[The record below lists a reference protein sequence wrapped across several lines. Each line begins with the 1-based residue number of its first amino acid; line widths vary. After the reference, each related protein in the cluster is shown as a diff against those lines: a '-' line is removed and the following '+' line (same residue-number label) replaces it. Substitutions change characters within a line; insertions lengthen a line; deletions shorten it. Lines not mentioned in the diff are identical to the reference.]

1 MKNISL
7 LRKPVAFEGRFT
19 QIPNAWA
26 RDDRLGYRAKGIL
39 LLLMSHQD
47 GWRIS
52 LEHLAN
58 DGPDG
63 ITAVRT
69 AILQL
74 QECGYL
80 SRNLIRNDKNQVE
93 GSEWI
98 IQDPF
103 ENLNSENLKSGNQ
116 IENLNSENL
125 ALKNNNIKED
135 NRKSDI
141 LDAFEKFW
149 GVYPRKVGK
158 AAALK
163 AFEKAA
169 KKADPAYIIMYV
181 ITWCNQGNLPEMQ
194 YIPHP
199 TTWLNQ
205 ERWNDDLSAVAQSK
219 NASTI
224 AADIMHRAN
233 QMDSNRRELE

>member
-1 MKNISL
+1 MKSISL
-7 LRKPVAFEGRFT
+7 LRKPIGFEGRFT

-26 RDDRLGYRAKGIL
+26 RDDRIGYRAKGIL

-74 QECGYL
+74 QEAGYL
-80 SRNLIRNDKNQVE
+80 VRNVIRNEKNQIAAA
-93 GSEWI
+93 EWWI
-98 IQDPF
+98 HDPF
-103 ENLNSENLKSGNQ
+103 ESESENLKSENQ
-116 IENLNSENL
+116 RENLKSENL

-135 NRKSDI
+135 NRKDI
-141 LDAFEKFW
+141 IDAFEKFW
-149 GVYPRKVGK
+149 SVYPRKVGK
-158 AAALK
+158 AAAFK

-169 KKADPAYIIMYV
+169 KKREPSYIIAYV
-181 ITWCNQGNLPEMQ
+181 ITWCNLGNLPEMQ

-205 ERWNDDLSAVAQSK
+205 ERWNDDLSAVARSS
-219 NASTI
+219 NASAI
-224 AADIMHRAN
+224 AADIISRAAEL
-233 QMDSNRRELE
+233 SRKELEQ